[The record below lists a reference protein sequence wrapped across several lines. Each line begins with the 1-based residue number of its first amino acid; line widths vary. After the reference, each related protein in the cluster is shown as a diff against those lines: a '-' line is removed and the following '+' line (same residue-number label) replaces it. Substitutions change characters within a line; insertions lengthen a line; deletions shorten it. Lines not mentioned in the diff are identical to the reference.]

1 MQLTPSPTLSV
12 GGHPPPHPFPAWLH
26 TPRGGV
32 HVAHTVRNALSEEGA
47 GAGGRGPR
55 SSQSEGPA
63 SGASTPGPWRS
74 GPPPMQPTEVGG
86 ERVV

>member
-26 TPRGGV
+26 TPRAGV

-47 GAGGRGPR
+47 GAGGRGPG
-55 SSQSEGPA
+55 SSQSEGAGVWSLHPRA
-63 SGASTPGPWRS
+63 VEEWTTPHS
-74 GPPPMQPTEVGG
+74 AHGG
-86 ERVV
+86 GR